1 MHNYQLAFGTE
12 KILLRFPEEFH
23 VDLIEPAYI
32 SPAVD
37 PLEVVRHAIQ
47 NPVDGR
53 FIGDYRPCKS
63 VVIAINDKTR
73 PVPNLELLPPLLEE
87 LHSIGILRTSIKF
100 LIATGTH
107 TPMQSAEYSRIL
119 TQDIYQNYEV
129 ISHDCDDESGL
140 IFCGTTLHGTP
151 VWVNRIF
158 KEADLRI
165 LVGNIE
171 PHHFAG
177 FSGGYK
183 TAAIGLTGRQTINKN
198 HSMLIEP
205 GAKIAE
211 FDNNPLRQDIEEI
224 GKIIGGKVVALNA
237 ILNGDKKIV
246 RAVFGEPSVV
256 MNKGIPFC
264 EQFCQ
269 VRTNEKFDLVIASVG
284 GAPKDINFYQSQK
297 ALTHASLFTRTGGV
311 IILVAACPEG
321 TGSEAYEDFMQG
333 IESPEDVFI
342 KFQSQGFRVG
352 PHKAFQVAR
361 DASRVNIVLL
371 SLLPKD
377 LVKSLLMKPAVN
389 LSEATAIA
397 FDLLA
402 PTLPQDLRIAILPR
416 ATNTIPIVENL
427 GENHRRNQ

>member
-1 MHNYQLAFGTE
+1 MNNFQLAYGNE
-12 KILLRFPEEFH
+12 KIQLNLPEEFH
-23 VDLIEPAYI
+23 VDWIEPVYI
-32 SPAVD
+32 SPAINPVD
-37 PLEVVRHAIQ
+37 VVKHAIQ

-53 FIGDYRPCKS
+53 YIGDYGPCKS

-73 PVPNLELLPPLLEE
+73 PVPNQHMLPPLLEE
-87 LHSIGILRTSIKF
+87 LQANGILKTSIKF

-107 TPMQSAEYSRIL
+107 TPIQSADYSRIL
-119 TQDIYQNYEV
+119 PKEIYQNYEV
-129 ISHDCDDESGL
+129 ISHDCDYEADL
-140 IFCGTTLHGTP
+140 FYCGTTTRGTP

-183 TAAIGLTGRQTINKN
+183 TASIGLTGRQTINKN

-211 FDNNPLRQDIEEI
+211 FGNNPLRQDIEEI
-224 GKIIGGKVVALNA
+224 GTIIGGKVIALNA

-246 RAVFGEPSVV
+246 RAVFGEPGVV
-256 MNKGIPFC
+256 MQEGIPIS
-264 EQFCQ
+264 QHICQ
-269 VRTNEKFDLVIASVG
+269 VQADGDYDLVIASVG

-321 TGSEAYEDFMQG
+321 AGSKAYEDFMQG
-333 IESPEDVFI
+333 IKTPDEVFA

-361 DASRVNIVLL
+361 DASRVQIILQ

-377 LVKSLLMKPAVN
+377 LVKSLLMTPAAN
-389 LSEATAIA
+389 LSEAMV
-397 FDLLA
+397 LA
-402 PTLPQDLRIAILPR
+402 YDYLSPTLPQDIHIAVLPR
-416 ATNTIPIVENL
+416 ATNTVPIVENL
-427 GENHRRNQ
+427 ENIRRHNQ